1 LSREKDRVSLRHVF
15 ALVLFVAGGL
25 ITLLNVYLSFI
36 RVPMLRRVSPNHIPR
51 WVSGIPFVGSGAL
64 WISAMVFPSGD
75 WGVPA
80 ALAVSLFDT
89 GGVHWFV
96 LAQAWHRLHG
106 GS

>member
-1 LSREKDRVSLRHVF
+1 MSLHHVV
-15 ALVLFVAGGL
+15 ALALFVVGTL

-36 RVPMLRRVSPNHIPR
+36 RVPMLRRVSPNQIPR

-64 WISAMVFPSGD
+64 WVSAMLFPSGD

-89 GGVHWFV
+89 GGVHWFAV
-96 LAQAWHRLHG
+96 SQAWRRLHG
-106 GS
+106 GN

>member
-1 LSREKDRVSLRHVF
+1 MSLRHGV
-15 ALVLFVAGGL
+15 ALALFVVGVL
-25 ITLLNVYLSFI
+25 ITVLNFYLSWI
-36 RVPMLRRVSPNHIPR
+36 RVPLLRRVSPNHTPR

-64 WISAMVFPSGD
+64 WASAMVFPSGD
-75 WGVPA
+75 WGAPA

-96 LAQAWHRLHG
+96 VSQAWHRRHG